1 MNQICS
7 HPIIDCSLH
16 LDKSY
21 SRDGEGDRG
30 IETERARE
38 RELGMGVKVWPS
50 HRLNLSFRQITL
62 FKEQSAI
69 VLSSNF
75 QTFYG

>member
-1 MNQICS
+1 MSLKPYCCDFKGGLLNQICS

-30 IETERARE
+30 IETERE
-38 RELGMGVKVWPS
+38 RAGNGCESVAYS
-50 HRLNLSFRQITL
+50 HRLNLSF
-62 FKEQSAI
+62 
-69 VLSSNF
+69 
-75 QTFYG
+75 